1 MWIAPCPGAVGGDC
15 ETAGRGGTPRNLGSF
30 LHVACVPRWAAP
42 ILGPMGAWDA
52 DRLVS
57 EVQRLALRGLP
68 PEEYHRA
75 LSQRIRRVIPFEAAC
90 WHGLDPNTML
100 LTTANPEE
108 LLQGGFLSPETE
120 PLAAG
125 AVVTS
130 EYLRDD
136 YNALAAL
143 AARRAPVG
151 ILGQA
156 TRGRPERSA
165 RYRDFLEPAGTP
177 FEMRAALVTRGR
189 AWGCVVFHRAEASGD
204 FDPREARLLARL
216 SRPIAEGIRRSVRA
230 DAAHRPEVETAPG
243 MVVLSPDDEIELITP
258 PAERLLDPL
267 RGNGPGARRVPV
279 PVLALAAA
287 ARRPDGAGGD
297 EGPPPLHVPT
307 AAGWLT
313 LHASLPDGG
322 RSGRVAVVVQR
333 TDEAQAAPLRLE
345 AYGLTP
351 REREIATLVA
361 RGLGTSAIA
370 ERLVLS
376 PWTVQDHLKPIFEKT
391 GTRSRRELRA
401 QIFFSEY
408 LPGIAT
414 RRPLD
419 AKGALVPGALH
430 PAPAEGAR

>member
-1 MWIAPCPGAVGGDC
+1 
-15 ETAGRGGTPRNLGSF
+15 
-30 LHVACVPRWAAP
+30 
-42 ILGPMGAWDA
+42 MGAWDA

-57 EVQRLALRGLP
+57 EVQRLALRGMSA
-68 PEEYHRA
+68 EELHRE
-75 LSQRIRRVIPFEAAC
+75 LSLRIRRVIPFEAAC

-125 AVVTS
+125 AVVAS

-136 YNALAAL
+136 VNPFAAL
-143 AARRAPVG
+143 ALRRAPVG

-156 TRGRPERSA
+156 TRGRPERSP
-165 RYRDFLEPAGTP
+165 RYRDFLAPAGTP

-189 AWGCVVFHRAEASGD
+189 AWGCVVFHRAESSGD
-204 FDPREARLLARL
+204 FGPRDARLLARL

-230 DAAHRPEVETAPG
+230 DAARRPEEQSAPG
-243 MVVLSPDDEIELITP
+243 MLVLSPGDEIELITP
-258 PAERLLDPL
+258 PAERLLEPL
-267 RGNGPGARRVPV
+267 RGNGPGSRRVPV

-287 ARRPDGAGGD
+287 ARGPGHGPGD

-322 RSGRVAVVVQR
+322 RAGRVAVVVQR
-333 TDEAQAAPLRLE
+333 TDETQAVPLRLE
-345 AYGLTP
+345 AFGLTP

-361 RGLGTSAIA
+361 RGLSTSAIA

-391 GTRSRRELRA
+391 GTRSRSQLRA
-401 QIFFSEY
+401 QIFFSEN
-408 LPGIAT
+408 LPGIVA

-419 AKGALVPGALH
+419 ARGALAPGA
-430 PAPAEGAR
+430 PAPAIGPRAR